1 MSHGNYKMVT
11 QSIII
16 KYTAYLRIIILC
28 NLVMGCYLKEFS
40 SAILYMGIWRLIQWF
55 GDRLLLNERGTSYE
69 VLFPENINNTY
80 NLWEGS
86 IGNCIICL
94 LSMIW

>member
-11 QSIII
+11 QSIVI
-16 KYTAYLRIIILC
+16 KYTAYLRIIILY

-40 SAILYMGIWRLIQWF
+40 SANMGIWRLIQWF

-80 NLWEGS
+80 SL
-86 IGNCIICL
+86 
-94 LSMIW
+94 